1 MRPMAHGDKEGGFT
15 LIEALVATV
24 IISVS
29 LLAMGAFTLAVM
41 RSDNTAKQRSVGMHV
56 AEQALEQWYS
66 NNVAPSAT
74 ATVSVNNTTYRFES
88 FDTPPVSGIASSNLA
103 GAGPAADVRAVTVY
117 WKDASG
123 VHQVTVTNMQ
133 RMQ

>member
-1 MRPMAHGDKEGGFT
+1 MRHAGTEDGFT
-15 LIEALVATV
+15 LIEAMVAMV
-24 IISVS
+24 VISVS

-41 RSDNTAKQRSVGMHV
+41 RSDNTAQQRTVGMHV

-66 NNVAPSAT
+66 DNVMPSAT
-74 ATVSVNNTTYRFES
+74 TTVSVNHTTYQFES
-88 FDTPPVSGIASSNLA
+88 FDTPPVSGVSSANLS
-103 GAGPAADVRAVTVY
+103 GAGPAADVRAITVY
-117 WKDASG
+117 WKNSSG

>member
-1 MRPMAHGDKEGGFT
+1 MRSGVREGKEGGFT

-41 RSDNTAKQRSVGMHV
+41 RSDNTAKQRTVGMHV
-56 AEQALEQWYS
+56 AQQALEKWYS
-66 NNVAPSAT
+66 DNVAPSAT
-74 ATVSVNNTTYRFES
+74 ATVTVNNTTYRFES
-88 FDTPPVSGIASSNLA
+88 FDTPPISGINSSNLS
-103 GAGPAADVRAVTVY
+103 GAGPAANVRAVTVY
-117 WKDASG
+117 WKNASG

>member
-1 MRPMAHGDKEGGFT
+1 MQGGREDGFT
-15 LIEALVATV
+15 LVEALVATV

-41 RSDNTAKQRSVGMHV
+41 RSDNTAKQRTVGMHV
-56 AEQALEQWYS
+56 AEQALEKWYS
-66 NNVAPSAT
+66 DNVAPSPT
-74 ATVSVNNTTYRFES
+74 ATVSVNTTTYQFES
-88 FDTPPVSGIASSNLA
+88 FDATPVSGISSANLS

-117 WKDASG
+117 WKNASG

>member
-1 MRPMAHGDKEGGFT
+1 MKSVMHGDKEGGFT

-41 RSDNTAKQRSVGMHV
+41 RSDNTAKQRTVGMHV
-56 AEQALEQWYS
+56 AEKALEQWYS
-66 NNVAPSAT
+66 DNVAPSPAT
-74 ATVSVNNTTYRFES
+74 TVSVNNTAYRFES
-88 FDTPPVSGIASSNLA
+88 FDTPPVSGVSSSNLS

-117 WKDASG
+117 WKNASG

>member
-1 MRPMAHGDKEGGFT
+1 MHSKQEGFT

-41 RSDNTAKQRSVGMHV
+41 RSDNTAKQRTVGMHV
-56 AEQALEQWYS
+56 AQQALEQWYS
-66 NNVAPSAT
+66 SNTAPSPT
-74 ATVSVNNTTYRFES
+74 ATVVVNHTTYRFES
-88 FDTPPVSGIASSNLA
+88 FDTPPVSGVNSSTLA

-117 WKDASG
+117 WKNASG
-123 VHQVTVTNMQ
+123 VHQATVTNMR